1 MPRYF
6 FHVHDGQ
13 EHRDEEGTQLAN
25 LGEAR
30 SQALNLLGALL
41 GESAEHEWTS
51 KGWYVSVTD
60 GEGAPLVEVSV
71 EAVSGFGPRCSPAP
85 ATNLEGGCS

>member
-13 EHRDEEGTQLAN
+13 EHRDEDGTQLAN

-51 KGWYVSVTD
+51 KEWYVSVTD
-60 GEGAPLVEVSV
+60 SEGAPLVEVSV
-71 EAVSGFGPRCSPAP
+71 EVVSALGPRISLKPASQP
-85 ATNLEGGCS
+85 